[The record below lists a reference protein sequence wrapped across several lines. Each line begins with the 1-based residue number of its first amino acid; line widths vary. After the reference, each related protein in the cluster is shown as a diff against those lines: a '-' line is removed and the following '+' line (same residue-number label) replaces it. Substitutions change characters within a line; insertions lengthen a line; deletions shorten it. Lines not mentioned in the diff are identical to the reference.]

1 MNTNSILYSLKVWLT
16 SVGLAPAIFIIID
29 SFTGENN
36 HSSVMNFVDEKITIY
51 AACVIFGGKISFFT
65 WILFILIIKG
75 IITCFSSFKLLK
87 QVIAGIGVLLTLGT
101 FAVFFRV
108 LDIFNEPFYL
118 IISNCICIAGGSC
131 FYKLEIIPE
140 PNVISN

>member
-16 SVGLAPAIFIIID
+16 SVCLAPAMFIIID
-29 SFTGENN
+29 SFTSENN
-36 HSSVMNFVDEKITIY
+36 YSSVTNFVSEKITIY
-51 AACVIFGGKISFFT
+51 AACVIFGGIISFFT

-87 QVIAGIGVLLTLGT
+87 QVIAGVGVLLTLGT
-101 FAVFFRV
+101 FAIFFRV

-131 FYKLEIIPE
+131 FYKLEIITE